1 MNLCFKKVKCTY
13 QGTFRT
19 NVKELFAQLAE
30 ALQTELEKLKV
41 TRREIRL
48 FSGERIGAFAGYTYY
63 RFEIPEDILLRTT
76 ERATFTF
83 GQQQPISVTGN
94 VISMEN
100 QFFIVALP
108 QDFGGSLP
116 EAKCSWNYEDEHK
129 PIIDLL
135 QKINVKS
142 PIPQLLFDPADKRNS
157 HIVSFETIGIAATPP
172 EQLETVKK
180 ILQNRVTM
188 VWGPILSGKTQVLAL
203 AALSYIK
210 AGRKVLFVAPSND
223 NVDSMLLN
231 TVSLGEQ
238 LGVKMTKFAARVDLP
253 SPDVFDTI
261 AQYSFENQVETA
273 KAEKRKVFQERVAL
287 LNAYWQTKIKHILHE
302 DFYRRVQEKRDKL
315 AELRKQIEQAS
326 HEITQLNQVIIVLEN
341 LSLIERMKKGFSKID
356 VEHAHE
362 QLTRQQQTHKRLLSI
377 QQTISNEIT
386 KIELDAP
393 ITPRQQ
399 IEFRENSKRIDD
411 LGGLDN
417 VTKAV
422 EDFISVDEQALLRS
436 KLFIATGIS
445 AALIDPAIRNQQ
457 FDMVIVDEAQRVNL
471 PTLGALS
478 TLAREK
484 FVIAGDPFQVEPES
498 ALSDDQNEYW
508 LQRDIFLHVA
518 KTTELHRLF
527 EWAERNPRWSIF
539 MKSHN
544 ATTPKLSLFM
554 ASVLFDEKIT
564 VHVPSKANGKI
575 YFIDTTTLQSR
586 CKQYAGKKK
595 ILPYNEL
602 HTKQVVECVKH
613 ALMKPDRCALDVGV
627 ILPFTGPT
635 LYTKLQLRLQGIKNV
650 EVGTPQSFCNR
661 RKDAII
667 FDTTMAGVDYTMRSI
682 DDKKIGEHK
691 IARLF
696 NTIFS
701 CVGDDLYVIADMSH
715 FRSLYQD
722 RLFTRLL
729 MLLQAQADEQQPS
742 FAGSV
747 KKFDDLGQKQR
758 EELYSMS
765 GNKPRIV
772 TPAPDVNAPKEKV
785 DYELEMQM
793 KMMAKQWETKLAAN
807 TGHDKE
813 KEVYIAVQRVL
824 GWRTDVNFISQF
836 VGGDLIF
843 RNSFTTGQALHKLP
857 LDICENE
864 KHFRDVMEKW
874 NLLIY
879 EMSGGQNTDLSFF
892 ASKGPEAR
900 VRQDIRSL
908 RAYYSSDIEAVIE
921 EGKKKIAV
929 EVARVFQELLGKNR
943 PDNPA
948 EWSTAYLNFL
958 TRLEAYLSWTSEQ
971 LRR

>member
-1 MNLCFKKVKCTY
+1 
-13 QGTFRT
+13 
-19 NVKELFAQLAE
+19 VKELFTQLAK
-30 ALQTELEKLKV
+30 ALQKELEQLKA

-94 VISMEN
+94 VIAIEN

-108 QDFGGSLP
+108 QDFGASLP
-116 EAKCSWNYEDEHK
+116 ETKCSWNYEDEHT

-135 QKINVKS
+135 QKIDVKS
-142 PIPQLLFDPADKRNS
+142 PIPQLLFDPADKKNS
-157 HIVSFETIGIAATPP
+157 HIVSFETGGTSSTPP
-172 EQLETVKK
+172 QQLETVKK

-188 VWGPILSGKTQVLAL
+188 VWGPILSGKTHVLAL
-203 AALSYIK
+203 TALSYIK
-210 AGRKVLFVAPSND
+210 ASRKVLFVAPSND
-223 NVDSMLLN
+223 NVDSMLLK
-231 TVSLGEQ
+231 TVSFGEQ
-238 LGVKMTKFAARVDLP
+238 LGIKMSKFAARVDLP
-253 SPDVFDTI
+253 SPGVFDAI
-261 AQYSFENQVETA
+261 AQYSFEHQVESA
-273 KAEKRKVFQERVAL
+273 KAEKRKVFQERVTL
-287 LNAYWQTKIKHILHE
+287 LNAYWQTKIKQILHE
-302 DFYRRVQEKRDKL
+302 DFYHRVQEKRDRL

-326 HEITQLNQVIIVLEN
+326 NEITQLNQVIIELEN
-341 LSLIERMKKGFSKID
+341 LSLIERMKKGFSKND

-362 QLTRQQQTHKRLLSI
+362 QLTRQQQSHKRLLSI

-386 KIELDAP
+386 TIELDAP
-393 ITPRQQ
+393 ISPREQM
-399 IEFRENSKRIDD
+399 EFRETGKRIDD
-411 LGGLDN
+411 LGGLEK
-417 VTKAV
+417 VTTAV

-457 FDMVIVDEAQRVNL
+457 FDLVIVDEAQRVNL
-471 PTLGALS
+471 PTLAALS
-478 TLAREK
+478 TLARDK

-498 ALSDDQNEYW
+498 VSTDEHSEHL

-518 KTTELHRLF
+518 KTSELHRLF
-527 EWAERNPRWSIF
+527 DWSERNPRWSIF

-554 ASVLFDEKIT
+554 ASVLFDEKIV
-564 VHVPSKANGKI
+564 VHAPAKAKGKI
-575 YFIDTTTLQSR
+575 YFIDTSKVRSR

-602 HTKQVVECVKH
+602 HTKQVIECVKH
-613 ALMKPDRCALDVGV
+613 ALMEPDRGALDVGV

-661 RKDAII
+661 RKNAII

-696 NTIFS
+696 NTVFS
-701 CVGDDLYVIADMSH
+701 CVGEDLYVIADMAH
-715 FRSLYQD
+715 FRSQYQD

-729 MLLQAQADEQQPS
+729 ILLQAQADEQQLS
-742 FAGSV
+742 CAGAV
-747 KKFDDLGQKQR
+747 KKFEDQDQKQR
-758 EELYSMS
+758 EELYALYR
-765 GNKPRIV
+765 NKPQIV
-772 TPAPDVNAPKEKV
+772 VPAESIDGPKEKV
-785 DYELEMQM
+785 DHELAIYMR
-793 KMMAKQWETKLAAN
+793 MMSKQAETKVAVN
-807 TGHDKE
+807 TGHDKDR
-813 KEVYIAVQRVL
+813 EVFTAVQRVL
-824 GWRTDVNFISQF
+824 GWRTDVNLISQF

-843 RNSFTTGQALHKLP
+843 RNSFTTEEALRKLP
-857 LDICENE
+857 LDTCENE
-864 KHFRDVMEKW
+864 KHFRGVMEKW
-874 NLLIY
+874 NMLIY

-900 VRQDIRSL
+900 VRQDIRNL
-908 RAYYSSDIEAVIE
+908 RAYYSSDVEAVIE

-943 PDNPA
+943 PDSPA
-948 EWSTAYLNFL
+948 EWSTAYINFL

-971 LRR
+971 VRR

>member
-1 MNLCFKKVKCTY
+1 VI
-13 QGTFRT
+13 
-19 NVKELFAQLAE
+19 ELFTQLAE
-30 ALQTELEKLKV
+30 ALQKELERLKS

-83 GQQQPISVTGN
+83 GQQQPISITGN
-94 VISMEN
+94 IIAMEN
-100 QFFIVALP
+100 QFFIIALQ
-108 QDFGGSLP
+108 QDFGASLP
-116 EAKCSWNYEDEHK
+116 ETKCSWNFEDDYK

-135 QKINVKS
+135 QKIDGKS
-142 PIPQLLFDPADKRNS
+142 PIPQLLFNPTDRLNS
-157 HIVSFETIGIAATPP
+157 HIVSFETSGVASTPP
-172 EQLETVKK
+172 ELLETVKK

-188 VWGPILSGKTQVLAL
+188 LWGPILSGKTHVLAL
-203 AALSYIK
+203 TALSYIK
-210 AGRKVLFVAPSND
+210 AGRKVLFVAPSN
-223 NVDSMLLN
+223 NGVDSMLLK
-231 TVSLGEQ
+231 TASFGEQ

-253 SPDVFDTI
+253 SPDVFDAI
-261 AQYSFENQVETA
+261 AQYSFEYQVETA
-273 KAEKRKVFQERVAL
+273 KAEKRKVFQERVGL
-287 LNAYWQTKIKHILHE
+287 LNTYWKIKVKQILHE
-302 DFYRRVQEKRDKL
+302 DFYQRVQEKRDRL
-315 AELRKQIEQAS
+315 AELHKKIDQTS
-326 HEITQLNQVIIVLEN
+326 KEITQINQGIVELEN
-341 LSLIERMKKGFSKID
+341 SSLLERMKKGFSKND
-356 VEHAHE
+356 LEQAYE
-362 QLTRQQQTHKRLLSI
+362 QLTRHQQNHKRLLAI
-377 QQTISNEIT
+377 EQTISNEIT
-386 KIELDAP
+386 KIELVAP
-393 ITPRQQ
+393 IMPK
-399 IEFRENSKRIDD
+399 EHRELRESSKRIED
-411 LGGLDN
+411 LGGLDK

-422 EDFISVDEQALLRS
+422 EDFISVDEKGLLQS

-457 FDMVIVDEAQRVNL
+457 FDLVIVDEAQRVNL
-471 PTLGALS
+471 PTLAALS
-478 TLAREK
+478 ALAKDK

-498 ALSDDQNEYW
+498 VSMDEQSEHW

-518 KTTELHRLF
+518 QTTQLHQLF
-527 EWAERNPRWSIF
+527 EWSERNPRWSIF
-539 MKSHN
+539 MKSHY

-564 VHVPSKANGKI
+564 VHAMPKAKGKI
-575 YFIDTTTLQSR
+575 YFIDTSKVRSR

-602 HTKQVVECVKH
+602 HTKQVIECVKH
-613 ALMKPDRCALDVGV
+613 AFMEPNRCALDIGV

-696 NTIFS
+696 NTVFS
-701 CVGDDLYVIADMSH
+701 CVGEDLYIIADMSH

-729 MLLQAQADEQQPS
+729 MLLQAQADDQELS
-742 FAGSV
+742 CAYAV
-747 KKFDDLGQKQR
+747 KKFGDLDQKTR
-758 EELYSMS
+758 EEHYTVIR
-765 GNKPRIV
+765 NKPPIV
-772 TPAPDVNAPKEKV
+772 VPAVSMEKPKEKV
-785 DYELEMQM
+785 DHELEIQM
-793 KMMAKQWETKLAAN
+793 KMMAKQWEAKLAAN
-807 TGHDKE
+807 AGLDNE
-813 KEVYIAVQRVL
+813 REVFIAVQRVI
-824 GWRTDVNFISQF
+824 GWRTDVNLVSQF
-836 VGGDLIF
+836 IGGDLIF
-843 RNSFTTGQALHKLP
+843 RNSFSTEEALHRLP
-857 LDICENE
+857 LDTCKDE
-864 KHFRDVMEKW
+864 KDFRVVMEKW

-879 EMSGGQNTDLSFF
+879 DMSGGQNTDLSFF

-900 VRQDIRSL
+900 VRQDIRNL
-908 RAYYSSDIEAVIE
+908 RAFYSSDVEAVIE

-943 PDNPA
+943 PDNPT

-971 LRR
+971 VRR

>member
-1 MNLCFKKVKCTY
+1 
-13 QGTFRT
+13 
-19 NVKELFAQLAE
+19 VKELFIQLAE
-30 ALQTELEKLKV
+30 ALQKELEQLKA

-83 GQQQPISVTGN
+83 GQQQPISVIGN

-108 QDFGGSLP
+108 QDFGASLP
-116 EAKCSWNYEDEHK
+116 ETNCSWNYEDEHK

-135 QKINVKS
+135 QKLDVRS
-142 PIPQLLFDPADKRNS
+142 PIPHLLFEPTDKRNS
-157 HIVSFETIGIAATPP
+157 HIVSFETNGVATTSH

-188 VWGPILSGKTQVLAL
+188 VWGPILSGKTHVLAL
-203 AALSYIK
+203 TALSYIK

-223 NVDSMLLN
+223 NVDSMLLK
-231 TVSLGEQ
+231 TVSFGDQ
-238 LGVKMTKFAARVDLP
+238 LGIKMAKFAARVDLP
-253 SPDVFDTI
+253 SPGVFDTI
-261 AQYSFENQVETA
+261 APYSFEHQVETA

-287 LNAYWQTKIKHILHE
+287 LNAYWQIKIKQILHE
-302 DFYRRVQEKRDKL
+302 DFYHRVQEKRDRL
-315 AELRKQIEQAS
+315 AELRKQIDQAS
-326 HEITQLNQVIIVLEN
+326 NEITELNQVIVELEN
-341 LSLIERMKKGFSKID
+341 SSLLERMKKGFSKND
-356 VEHAHE
+356 VELAHE
-362 QLTRQQQTHKRLLSI
+362 QLTRQQQNYKRLLSI

-386 KIELDAP
+386 TIELDAP
-393 ITPRQQ
+393 ITPREQM
-399 IEFRENSKRIDD
+399 EFRETGKRIDD
-411 LGGLDN
+411 LGGLEK

-422 EDFISVDEQALLRS
+422 EDFISVDEQTLLRS

-457 FDMVIVDEAQRVNL
+457 FDLVIVDEAQRVNL
-471 PTLGALS
+471 PTLAALS
-478 TLAREK
+478 TLAKDK

-498 ALSDDQNEYW
+498 VSTDEQSEHW

-527 EWAERNPRWSIF
+527 DWSERNPSWSIF
-539 MKSHN
+539 MKSLN

-564 VHVPSKANGKI
+564 VHASPKANGKI
-575 YFIDTTTLQSR
+575 YFIDTSKVRSR

-602 HTKQVVECVKH
+602 HTKQVIECVKH
-613 ALMKPDRCALDVGV
+613 ALMESDRGALDVGV

-635 LYTKLQLRLQGIKNV
+635 LYTKLQLRVQGIRNV

-661 RKDAII
+661 RKNAVI

-696 NTIFS
+696 NTVFS
-701 CVGDDLYVIADMSH
+701 CVGEDLYVIADMSH
-715 FRSLYQD
+715 FRSLYHD

-729 MLLQAQADEQQPS
+729 MLLQAQADEQQLS
-742 FAGSV
+742 CSGAV
-747 KKFDDLGQKQR
+747 KKFDDLNQMQR
-758 EELYSMS
+758 EELYKLYR
-765 GNKPRIV
+765 NKPQIV
-772 TPAPDVNAPKEKV
+772 VPAESIDAPKEKV
-785 DYELEMQM
+785 DHELEIYM
-793 KMMAKQWETKLAAN
+793 KMMSRQWETKAAAN
-807 TGHDKE
+807 TGHDKDQ
-813 KEVYIAVQRVL
+813 EVFTAVQRVL
-824 GWRTDVNFISQF
+824 GWRTDVNLVSQF

-843 RNSFTTGQALHKLP
+843 RNSFATEQALRKLP
-857 LDICENE
+857 LDLCENE
-864 KHFRDVMEKW
+864 KHFRGVMEKW
-874 NLLIY
+874 NMLIY

-900 VRQDIRSL
+900 VRQDIRNL
-908 RAYYSSDIEAVIE
+908 RAYYSSDVEAVIE

-948 EWSTAYLNFL
+948 EWATAYLNFL
-958 TRLEAYLSWTSEQ
+958 TRLEAYLSWVSEQ
-971 LRR
+971 VRR

>member
-1 MNLCFKKVKCTY
+1 M
-13 QGTFRT
+13 
-19 NVKELFAQLAE
+19 KELFTQLAE
-30 ALQTELEKLKV
+30 ALQKELEQLKA

-63 RFEIPEDILLRTT
+63 RFEIPEDIILRTT

-94 VISMEN
+94 IIAIEN

-108 QDFGGSLP
+108 QDFGTSLP
-116 EAKCSWNYEDEHK
+116 ETKCSWNYEDEHK

-135 QKINVKS
+135 QRLDVKS
-142 PIPQLLFDPADKRNS
+142 PIPQVLFDPADRKNS
-157 HIVSFETIGIAATPP
+157 HIVNFETSGVANTPP

-188 VWGPILSGKTQVLAL
+188 VWGPILSGKTHVLAL
-203 AALSYIK
+203 TALCYIK

-231 TVSLGEQ
+231 TVRFGEQ
-238 LGVKMTKFAARVDLP
+238 LGIKMTKFAARVDLP
-253 SPDVFDTI
+253 SPGVFDTI
-261 AQYSFENQVETA
+261 AQYSFEHQVETA

-287 LNAYWQTKIKHILHE
+287 LNTYWQIKIKQILHE
-302 DFYRRVQEKRDKL
+302 DFYHRVQEKRDRL

-326 HEITQLNQVIIVLEN
+326 DEITQLNQVIVELEN
-341 LSLIERMKKGFSKID
+341 SSLIERMKKGFSKND
-356 VEHAHE
+356 LEHAHE
-362 QLTRQQQTHKRLLSI
+362 QLARQQQNYKRFLSI

-386 KIELDAP
+386 SIELDAP
-393 ITPRQQ
+393 ITPREQM
-399 IEFRENSKRIDD
+399 EFRETGKRIDD
-411 LGGLDN
+411 LGGLEK
-417 VTKAV
+417 VTKTV

-457 FDMVIVDEAQRVNL
+457 FDLVIVDEAQRVNL
-471 PTLGALS
+471 PTLAALS

-484 FVIAGDPFQVEPES
+484 FVVAGDPFQVEPES
-498 ALSDDQNEYW
+498 VSMDEQSEYW

-518 KTTELHRLF
+518 HTTELHRLF
-527 EWAERNPRWSIF
+527 EWADRNPRWSIF
-539 MKSHN
+539 MKSHY
-544 ATTPKLSLFM
+544 ATTPKLSLFI
-554 ASVLFDEKIT
+554 ASVLFDEKIN
-564 VHVPSKANGKI
+564 VHTSPKAKGRI
-575 YFIDTTTLQSR
+575 YFFDTSKVQSR

-602 HTKQVVECVKH
+602 HTRQVIECVKH
-613 ALMKPDRCALDVGV
+613 ALMEPNRFALDVGV
-627 ILPFTGPT
+627 VLPFTGPT

-696 NTIFS
+696 NTVFS
-701 CVGDDLYVIADMSH
+701 CVGEDLYVIADMAH

-729 MLLQAQADEQQPS
+729 MLLQTQADEQQLS
-742 FAGSV
+742 CSSAV
-747 KKFDDLGQKQR
+747 KKFDDLDRKQQ
-758 EELYSMS
+758 EELYALYR
-765 GNKPRIV
+765 NKSQTVI
-772 TPAPDVNAPKEKV
+772 PAAVLDAPKEKV
-785 DYELEMQM
+785 DHELEIQM
-793 KMMAKQWETKLAAN
+793 KMMAKQWESKLAAN
-807 TGHDKE
+807 TGSDKE
-813 KEVYIAVQRVL
+813 REVFTAVQRVF
-824 GWRTDVNFISQF
+824 GWRTDVNLVSQF

-843 RNSFTTGQALHKLP
+843 RNSFTTEEILRKLP

-864 KHFRDVMEKW
+864 NHFRDVMEKW

-900 VRQDIRSL
+900 VRQDIRNL
-908 RAYYSSDIEAVIE
+908 RAYYSSDVEAVIE

-943 PDNPA
+943 PDNPI

-958 TRLEAYLSWTSEQ
+958 KRLEAYLSWTSEQ
-971 LRR
+971 VRR

>member
-1 MNLCFKKVKCTY
+1 M
-13 QGTFRT
+13 
-19 NVKELFAQLAE
+19 KELFTQLAE
-30 ALQTELEKLKV
+30 ALQKELEQLKV
-41 TRREIRL
+41 TRREIHL

-76 ERATFTF
+76 ERALFTF
-83 GQQQPISVTGN
+83 GHQHPISVSGN
-94 VISMEN
+94 VIAMEN

-108 QDFGGSLP
+108 QDFGASLP
-116 EAKCSWNYEDEHK
+116 EATCSWNYEDEHK

-135 QKINVKS
+135 QKIDIKS
-142 PIPQLLFDPADKRNS
+142 PIPQLLFDPADNKNS
-157 HIVSFETIGIAATPP
+157 HIVSFETSGTATTPH
-172 EQLETVKK
+172 EHLDTVKK

-188 VWGPILSGKTQVLAL
+188 LWGPTLSGKTDILAL
-203 AALSYIK
+203 TAISYIK

-223 NVDSMLLN
+223 NVDTMLLK
-231 TVSLGEQ
+231 TAGMGEQ

-253 SPDVFDTI
+253 SPDVFDRI
-261 AQYSFENQVETA
+261 SQYSFENQVETA
-273 KAEKRKVFQERVAL
+273 KAEKRKVFQERITL
-287 LNAYWQTKIKHILHE
+287 LNTYWQTKIKQILHE
-302 DFYRRVQEKRDKL
+302 DFYGRVQEKRDRL
-315 AELRKQIEQAS
+315 AELRKQIDQTS
-326 HEITQLNQVIIVLEN
+326 NEITQLNQVIVDKEN
-341 LSLIERMKKGFSKID
+341 SSLIERMKKGFSKNDI
-356 VEHAHE
+356 EHAHE
-362 QLTRQQQTHKRLLSI
+362 QLAKQQQNHKRLLSI

-393 ITPRQQ
+393 ITSREQMD
-399 IEFRENSKRIDD
+399 FRENSRRIDE
-411 LGGLDN
+411 LGGLN
-417 VTKAV
+417 KVTKAV
-422 EDFISVDEQALLRS
+422 EDFISVDEQALLRA

-457 FDMVIVDEAQRVNL
+457 FDLVIVDEAQRINL

-478 TLAREK
+478 TLARDK

-498 ALSDDQNEYW
+498 ALTDEQQEYW
-508 LQRDIFLHVA
+508 LERDIFLHVA

-527 EWAERNPRWSIF
+527 EWSERNPRWSIF

-544 ATTPKLSLFM
+544 ATTPKLSSFM
-554 ASVLFDEKIT
+554 ASVLFDEKII
-564 VHVPSKANGKI
+564 VSPSPKAKGKI
-575 YFIDTTTLQSR
+575 YFIDTSKVQSR
-586 CKQYAGKKK
+586 CRQYAGKKK

-613 ALMKPDRCALDVGV
+613 ALMEPERSALDVGV

-661 RKDAII
+661 RKSAII

-696 NTIFS
+696 NTVFS

-715 FRSLYQD
+715 FRSLYRD

-729 MLLQAQADEQQPS
+729 ILLQAQADVQQLSCAP
-742 FAGSV
+742 AV
-747 KKFDDLGQKQR
+747 KKFDELSPKHR
-758 EELYSMS
+758 EALFSLS
-765 GNKPRIV
+765 SKKPKTAITAAAV
-772 TPAPDVNAPKEKV
+772 EAPTVKV
-785 DYELEMQM
+785 DHELEIQM
-793 KMMAKQWETKLAAN
+793 KMMAKQWETTLVPN
-807 TGHDKE
+807 TENDKE
-813 KEVYIAVQRVL
+813 KDVFKAVQRVL
-824 GWRTDVNFISQF
+824 GWRADVNLVSQF

-843 RNSFTTGQALHKLP
+843 RNSFTTEQAIHKLP
-857 LDICENE
+857 FDLCENE

-879 EMSGGQNTDLSFF
+879 EMSGGQNTDYSFF
-892 ASKGPEAR
+892 TSKGPEAR
-900 VRQDIRSL
+900 VRQDIRNL
-908 RAYYSSDIEAVIE
+908 RTYYSSDIEAVIE

-929 EVARVFQELLGKNR
+929 DVARVFQELLGKNR

-958 TRLEAYLSWTSEQ
+958 TRLEAYLGWTSEQ

>member
-1 MNLCFKKVKCTY
+1 
-13 QGTFRT
+13 
-19 NVKELFAQLAE
+19 VKELFTQLAE
-30 ALQTELEKLKV
+30 ALQKELEQLKG
-41 TRREIRL
+41 THREIRL

-94 VISMEN
+94 VIAMEN
-100 QFFIVALP
+100 QYFIVALP
-108 QDFGGSLP
+108 QDFGASLP
-116 EAKCSWNYEDEHK
+116 ETKCSWNYEDEHK

-135 QKINVKS
+135 QKVDVKS

-157 HIVSFETIGIAATPP
+157 HIVSFETPGVAATPP

-188 VWGPILSGKTQVLAL
+188 VWGPLLSGKTHVLAL
-203 AALSYIK
+203 TALSYIK

-223 NVDSMLLN
+223 NVDSMLLK
-231 TVSLGEQ
+231 TVLLGEQ
-238 LGVKMTKFAARVDLP
+238 LGIKMTKFAARVDLP
-253 SPDVFDTI
+253 SPDVFEAI
-261 AQYSFENQVETA
+261 SPYSFEYQVETA
-273 KAEKRKVFQERVAL
+273 KAEKRKVFQERATL
-287 LNAYWQTKIKHILHE
+287 LNAYWQTKIKQILHE
-302 DFYRRVQEKRDKL
+302 DFYRRVQEKRDRL
-315 AELRKQIEQAS
+315 ADLRKQIEQAS
-326 HEITQLNQVIIVLEN
+326 NEITQLNQVIVDLEN
-341 LSLIERMKKGFSKID
+341 SSLIDRMKKGFSKND
-356 VEHAHE
+356 LEHAHE
-362 QLTRQQQTHKRLLSI
+362 QLTRQQQNHKRLLSI

-386 KIELDAP
+386 NTELNAP
-393 ITPRQQ
+393 ITSREQMD
-399 IEFRENSKRIDD
+399 FRENSKRIDD
-411 LGGLDN
+411 LGGLEK

-422 EDFISVDEQALLRS
+422 EDFVSVDEQALLRS

-457 FDMVIVDEAQRVNL
+457 FDLVIVDEAQRVNL

-478 TLAREK
+478 TLAKDK
-484 FVIAGDPFQVEPES
+484 FVVAGDPFQVEPES
-498 ALSDDQNEYW
+498 ALMDEQNDYW

-518 KTTELHRLF
+518 KTNELHRLF
-527 EWAERNPRWSIF
+527 EWAERNPRWSLF
-539 MKSHN
+539 MKSHK

-554 ASVLFDEKIT
+554 ASVLFDDKIT
-564 VHVPSKANGKI
+564 VHASSTAKGKI
-575 YFIDTTTLQSR
+575 FFIDTSKIHSR

-602 HTKQVVECVKH
+602 HAKQVIECVKH
-613 ALMKPDRCALDVGV
+613 ALMKPDRSAMNVGV

-635 LYTKLQLRLQGIKNV
+635 LYTKLHLRLQGIKNV

-696 NTIFS
+696 NTVFS
-701 CVGDDLYVIADMSH
+701 CVGEDLYVIADMSH

-742 FAGSV
+742 FAGAI
-747 KKFDDLGQKQR
+747 KKFDDLNPKLR
-758 EELYSMS
+758 EELCMFTSAKS
-765 GNKPRIV
+765 RIII
-772 TPAPDVNAPKEKV
+772 PAAAAANAPKEKV
-785 DYELEMQM
+785 DHELEIQM
-793 KMMAKQWETKLAAN
+793 KMMAKQWETKLASNA
-807 TGHDKE
+807 GHDKE
-813 KEVYIAVQRVL
+813 KEVFTAVQRVL
-824 GWRTDVNFISQF
+824 GWRTDVNLVSQF

-843 RNSFTTGQALHKLP
+843 RNSFTTENALRKLP
-857 LDICENE
+857 LDLCENE

-900 VRQDIRSL
+900 VRQDIRNL

-943 PDNPA
+943 PDSPA

-958 TRLEAYLSWTSEQ
+958 TRVEAYLSWTSEQ